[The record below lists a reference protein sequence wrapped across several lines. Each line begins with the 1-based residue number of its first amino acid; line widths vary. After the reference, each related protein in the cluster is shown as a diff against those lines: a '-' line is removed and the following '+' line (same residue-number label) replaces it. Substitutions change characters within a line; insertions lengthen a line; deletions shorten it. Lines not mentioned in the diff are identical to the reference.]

1 MMPNK
6 HSQTSTCGVGGIV
19 RPSSLANG
27 SRKVPVTMVARLLVL
42 LLLVMPNTGSTP
54 HSNDRQ
60 YSTSN
65 ITIVFPVGWRNVSL
79 CYATLKHDAALP
91 LAETTAKA
99 ARSFC
104 MEVPFDTLMMMDEG
118 PGGEAEE
125 GRHGGSPPQRR
136 HRVPVPTTSARTR
149 GQQRRPQQ

>member
-104 MEVPFDTLMMMDEG
+104 MEVPFDTLMMNLRRRVLAG
-118 PGGEAEE
+118 QA
-125 GRHGGSPPQRR
+125 RHTVDLARR
-136 HRVPVPTTSARTR
+136 TICFHLFF
-149 GQQRRPQQ
+149 